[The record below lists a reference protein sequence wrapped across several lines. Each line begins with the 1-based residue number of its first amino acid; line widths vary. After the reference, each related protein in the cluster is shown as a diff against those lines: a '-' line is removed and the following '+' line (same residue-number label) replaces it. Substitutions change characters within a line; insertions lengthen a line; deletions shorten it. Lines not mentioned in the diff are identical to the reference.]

1 MSSSNGNGG
10 DRRDGSRRGGLPLQ
24 AASRVT
30 GLVSS
35 VMDLHVRIA
44 LQEAD
49 REKRRLIGGAVLLV
63 GGLVCGGWTQI
74 GRLMLAIGQD
84 AEIVRG
90 AARYLQ
96 LSMPA
101 LLIAGT
107 FECLKRYLMAQVR
120 KVWGKRGTVERA
132 IGRNVLSL
140 GQLRRASSMGGAAPA
155 AA

>member
-49 REKRRLIGGAVLLV
+49 RAKRRLIGGALLLV
-63 GGLVCGGWTQI
+63 GGLVTLLLSLI
-74 GRLMLAIGQD
+74 A
-84 AEIVRG
+84 AE
-90 AARYLQ
+90 L
-96 LSMPA
+96 A
-101 LLIAGT
+101 LLLWFRLDLGWPWIQASLVLAGVNLLLT
-107 FECLKRYLMAQVR
+107 GLFLRVGGQMSRGPYLPETMAGLT
-120 KVWGKRGTVERA
+120 KTTKA
-132 IGRNVLSL
+132 LLGR
-140 GQLRRASSMGGAAPA
+140 
-155 AA
+155 

>member
-63 GGLVCGGWTQI
+63 GGLVTLLLSLI
-74 GRLMLAIGQD
+74 A
-84 AEIVRG
+84 AE
-90 AARYLQ
+90 L
-96 LSMPA
+96 A
-101 LLIAGT
+101 LLLWFRLDQGWPWIQASLVLAGINLLLT
-107 FECLKRYLMAQVR
+107 GLFLRVGGQMSRGPYLPETMAGLT
-120 KVWGKRGTVERA
+120 KTTKA
-132 IGRNVLSL
+132 LLGR
-140 GQLRRASSMGGAAPA
+140 
-155 AA
+155 

>member
-10 DRRDGSRRGGLPLQ
+10 DRRDGSRRGGLSLQ

-63 GGLVCGGWTQI
+63 GGLVTLLLSLI
-74 GRLMLAIGQD
+74 A
-84 AEIVRG
+84 AE
-90 AARYLQ
+90 L
-96 LSMPA
+96 A
-101 LLIAGT
+101 LLLWFRLDLGWPWIQASLVLAGINLLLT
-107 FECLKRYLMAQVR
+107 GLFLRVGGQMSRGPYLPETMAGLT
-120 KVWGKRGTVERA
+120 KTTRA
-132 IGRNVLSL
+132 LLGR
-140 GQLRRASSMGGAAPA
+140 
-155 AA
+155 

>member
-49 REKRRLIGGAVLLV
+49 REKRRLIGGALLLV
-63 GGLVCGGWTQI
+63 GGLVTLLLSLI
-74 GRLMLAIGQD
+74 A
-84 AEIVRG
+84 AE
-90 AARYLQ
+90 L
-96 LSMPA
+96 A
-101 LLIAGT
+101 LLLWFRLDLDWPWIQASLVLAGVNLLLT
-107 FECLKRYLMAQVR
+107 GLFLRVGGQMSRGPYLPETMAGLT
-120 KVWGKRGTVERA
+120 KTTKA
-132 IGRNVLSL
+132 LLGR
-140 GQLRRASSMGGAAPA
+140 
-155 AA
+155 

>member
-1 MSSSNGNGG
+1 MSSSNGKGG

-63 GGLVCGGWTQI
+63 GGLVTLLLSLI
-74 GRLMLAIGQD
+74 A
-84 AEIVRG
+84 AE
-90 AARYLQ
+90 L
-96 LSMPA
+96 A
-101 LLIAGT
+101 LLLWFRLDLGWPWIQASLVLAGVNLLLT
-107 FECLKRYLMAQVR
+107 GLFLRVGGQMSRGPYLPETMAGLT
-120 KVWGKRGTVERA
+120 KTTKA
-132 IGRNVLSL
+132 LLGR
-140 GQLRRASSMGGAAPA
+140 
-155 AA
+155 

>member
-63 GGLVCGGWTQI
+63 GGLVTLLLSLI
-74 GRLMLAIGQD
+74 A
-84 AEIVRG
+84 AE
-90 AARYLQ
+90 L
-96 LSMPA
+96 A
-101 LLIAGT
+101 LLLWFRLDLGWPWIQASLVLAGVNLLLT
-107 FECLKRYLMAQVR
+107 GLFLRVGGQMSRGPYLPETLAGLT
-120 KVWGKRGTVERA
+120 KTTKA
-132 IGRNVLSL
+132 LLGR
-140 GQLRRASSMGGAAPA
+140 
-155 AA
+155 

>member
-63 GGLVCGGWTQI
+63 GGLVTLLLSLI
-74 GRLMLAIGQD
+74 A
-84 AEIVRG
+84 AE
-90 AARYLQ
+90 L
-96 LSMPA
+96 A
-101 LLIAGT
+101 LLLWFRLDLGWPWIQASLVLAGVNLLLT
-107 FECLKRYLMAQVR
+107 GLFLRVGGQMSRGPYLPETMAGLT
-120 KVWGKRGTVERA
+120 KTTKA
-132 IGRNVLSL
+132 LLGR
-140 GQLRRASSMGGAAPA
+140 
-155 AA
+155 

>member
-49 REKRRLIGGAVLLV
+49 REKRRLIGAAVLLV
-63 GGLVCGGWTQI
+63 GGLVTLLLSLI
-74 GRLMLAIGQD
+74 A
-84 AEIVRG
+84 AE
-90 AARYLQ
+90 L
-96 LSMPA
+96 A
-101 LLIAGT
+101 LLLWFRLDLGWPWIQASLVLAGINLLLT
-107 FECLKRYLMAQVR
+107 GLFLRVGGQMSRGPYLPETMAGLT
-120 KVWGKRGTVERA
+120 KTTKA
-132 IGRNVLSL
+132 LLGR
-140 GQLRRASSMGGAAPA
+140 
-155 AA
+155 

>member
-63 GGLVCGGWTQI
+63 GGLVTLLLSLIAAELALLLWFRLDLGWTWIQAS
-74 GRLMLAIGQD
+74 LVLAGVNLLLTGLFLRVGGQMS
-84 AEIVRG
+84 RG
-90 AARYLQ
+90 PYLPETMAG
-96 LSMPA
+96 LTNTTKA
-101 LLIAGT
+101 LL
-107 FECLKRYLMAQVR
+107 
-120 KVWGKRGTVERA
+120 
-132 IGRNVLSL
+132 GR
-140 GQLRRASSMGGAAPA
+140 
-155 AA
+155 

>member
-63 GGLVCGGWTQI
+63 GGLVTLLLSLI
-74 GRLMLAIGQD
+74 A
-84 AEIVRG
+84 AE
-90 AARYLQ
+90 L
-96 LSMPA
+96 A
-101 LLIAGT
+101 LLLWFRLDLSWPWIQASLVLAGVNLLLT
-107 FECLKRYLMAQVR
+107 GLFLRVGGQMSRGPYLPETMAGLT
-120 KVWGKRGTVERA
+120 KTTKA
-132 IGRNVLSL
+132 LLGR
-140 GQLRRASSMGGAAPA
+140 
-155 AA
+155 